1 MLVREAMRTNVIA
14 LPAHASLQELA
25 RSLRSDEHPR
35 GQALYPVIDRQEHLV
50 GVVMRSDLRRLLQS
64 AHAGASSPTRPS
76 SRHTLEDYVK
86 RDPVVAYLDDTMRVA
101 VNRMTE
107 TGFTRMPV
115 VDRHAPDK
123 LVGMVALH
131 DLLKARLRNLE
142 EERHRERMLHIHI
155 FIPGRGRV
163 VTRAVPA
170 PGVES
175 GVTPEAGAMPD
186 AMPDAKPEL
195 DASSG
200 GKSVLDSKSDG
211 TSDMGARYE
220 GKSAPAATPG
230 AATEPEAQ
238 QETPPTG
245 KS

>member
-1 MLVREAMRTNVIA
+1 
-14 LPAHASLQELA
+14 
-25 RSLRSDEHPR
+25 
-35 GQALYPVIDRQEHLV
+35 
-50 GVVMRSDLRRLLQS
+50 
-64 AHAGASSPTRPS
+64 
-76 SRHTLEDYVK
+76 VK

-170 PGVES
+170 PGVAS
-175 GVTPEAGAMPD
+175 AVTAEAGAMPD
-186 AMPDAKPEL
+186 AKPAL
-195 DASSG
+195 AS
-200 GKSVLDSKSDG
+200 KPAG
-211 TSDMGARYE
+211 TSDMGARSDGASAPKARPGARPGAGPGATPQPSAQQDTPPP
-220 GKSAPAATPG
+220 GKS
-230 AATEPEAQ
+230 
-238 QETPPTG
+238 
-245 KS
+245 